1 MLLQSLLGLKSRHAL
16 ARDTYRDYVKST
28 RDFMRVAEQRAIEV
42 SPDQK
47 SLLLN
52 CFRLQNLLIDQ
63 RSIRFRFLLKFKS
76 LDCAVF
82 NSLDELDQ
90 RLYKNWNAA
99 EQEVLNKS
107 NSHYT
112 GICQEIADI
121 WSKWDAESLT
131 APLKAV
137 EQDPRY
143 RAARLAIADRTRELQ
158 RRIAP
163 S

>member
-1 MLLQSLLGLKSRHAL
+1 M
-16 ARDTYRDYVKST
+16 
-28 RDFMRVAEQRAIEV
+28 EV

-63 RSIRFRFLLKFKS
+63 RSIRFRFLLKSKS

-82 NSLDELDQ
+82 KSLD
-90 RLYKNWNAA
+90 KNWNAA
-99 EQEVLNKS
+99 EEEVLNKS
-107 NSHYT
+107 NAHYT

-131 APLKAV
+131 APLTAV

-143 RAARLAIADRTRELQ
+143 RAARETIADRVRELQ

>member
-1 MLLQSLLGLKSRHAL
+1 MRRTPLQE
-16 ARDTYRDYVKST
+16 V
-28 RDFMRVAEQRAIEV
+28 VAGPSAQQDSGAQRTNSPADEEV

-63 RSIRFRFLLKFKS
+63 RSIRFRFLLKSKS

-90 RLYKNWNAA
+90 RLDKNWNAA

>member
-1 MLLQSLLGLKSRHAL
+1 MLIQSLLSFKSRHAL
-16 ARDTYRDYVKST
+16 VRDTYLKDMKST
-28 RDFMRVAEQRAIEV
+28 REFMNLFEQRAILM
-42 SPDQK
+42 SPDQE
-47 SLLLN
+47 LVLRN

-63 RSIRFRFLLKFKS
+63 CLIRFKCLLKSKS

-90 RLYKNWNAA
+90 RLDKNWTAA
-99 EQEVLNKS
+99 DEEVLNKS

-131 APLKAV
+131 EPLKVV

-143 RAARLAIADRTRELQ
+143 RAARVAIADRVQELQ

-163 S
+163 N